1 MRARRWAE
9 GQSQGL
15 EPVAASMP
23 ASDATEKNITLST
36 VLVLCARGMRIHRRS
51 KYSAVE
57 DMEAKLAA
65 MAAALVVVAALAVAM
80 VVAVVAARDM
90 KIIDGRGHL
99 RDNTPSDKRVDRM
112 KGSQCSER

>member
-1 MRARRWAE
+1 
-9 GQSQGL
+9 
-15 EPVAASMP
+15 
-23 ASDATEKNITLST
+23 
-36 VLVLCARGMRIHRRS
+36 
-51 KYSAVE
+51 
-57 DMEAKLAA
+57 MEAKLAA